1 MAAVFGA
8 DVPAEAGP
16 NFVPELVDILHSHI
30 PPLAINTQVLLEQPW
45 MSFRAR
51 HELSKYGVGCIPF
64 EDQWPT
70 LSRNVQTV
78 AAMNSTDII
87 VIMLPQTTLDDF
99 ENGHRHSI
107 IEQAVIAMGLHRS
120 VLCNNYTAL
129 GTFISR
135 RLEESPQ

>member
-1 MAAVFGA
+1 MAVVFGA

-16 NFVPELVDILHSHI
+16 NFVPELLGILHEHI
-30 PPLAINTQVLLEQPW
+30 PPLAIDTKIVFEQPW

-51 HELSKYGVGCIPF
+51 PEFAKHGVACLPF
-64 EDQWPT
+64 EDEWPRLT
-70 LSRNVQTV
+70 RNAQTV
-78 AAMNSTDII
+78 AALNCTDMV

-107 IEQAVIAMGLHRS
+107 IEQAVIAMGLHRT
-120 VLCNNYTAL
+120 VFCNNYTAL

-135 RLEESPQ
+135 RLEESQ